1 MKFDFDATGIGSVPF
16 KDPATALSVIFGN
29 LKTIPFWPQLP
40 KRSFLESMYVQYSE
54 GLPGLVVDDARKT
67 IHIDTRKA
75 IGDIE
80 EVYTKYLEGDME
92 YFKISEDHAEGL
104 YSFLAEFPSRAKDVK
119 CVKGHITGPISFA
132 LTVTNENK
140 QAVMYD
146 KDTFEVMTKALCMK
160 VKWQVRQ
167 LKKVFPSVIIFI
179 DEPYLVSIGSSFVNI
194 NIEDA
199 FSKLDEVIAAIKE
212 EGALAGLHCCG
223 NTDWPIL
230 LKRDLDILNF
240 DAYAF
245 TKELLLYG
253 SDVKAFLDKGST
265 IAWGIVPSSEAIE
278 RESAGSLSEK
288 FGKGM
293 RIMSD
298 KGVTKES
305 VSSIVTPSCGVGT
318 LDESAARKVFET
330 LRALSEGLK
339 KNGNA

>member
-1 MKFDFDATGIGSVPF
+1 MKFNFDATGIGSVPF
-16 KDPATALSVIFGN
+16 KDPETALSVIFGN
-29 LKTIPFWPQLP
+29 LKSIPFWPQLP

-54 GLPGLVVDDARKT
+54 GFPGLVVDDARKT
-67 IHIDTRKA
+67 IHIDTQKA

-80 EVYTKYLEGDME
+80 AVYTKYLEGDIE
-92 YFKISEDHAEGL
+92 YFKISKDHACGL
-104 YSFLAEFPSRAKDVK
+104 YAFLAEFTSRAKDVK

-146 KDTFEVMTKALCMK
+146 KDIFEVMTKALCMK
-160 VKWQVRQ
+160 VKWQIRE

-199 FSKLDEVIAAIKE
+199 FSKLDEVIAAIRE
-212 EGALAGLHCCG
+212 EGAFAGLHCCG
-223 NTDWPIL
+223 NTDWPML

-245 TKELLLYG
+245 TKEFLLYG
-253 SDVKAFLDKGST
+253 AEVKAFLDRGST
-265 IAWGIVPSSEAIE
+265 IAWGIIPSSEAID
-278 RESAGSLSEK
+278 RENTLSLVKK
-288 FGKGM
+288 FAEGIKTLSNKG
-293 RIMSD
+293 IPA
-298 KGVTKES
+298 ES

-318 LDESAARKVFET
+318 LDESASRKVFET
-330 LRALSEGLK
+330 LRSVSENLQK
-339 KNGNA
+339 